1 MRITR
6 LFFTALM
13 ILGFSLCFLSDTG
26 ARSLYDSVD
35 PEKGGPMLKP
45 TSTAIDNPNTQF
57 DVHNIGKISMIINNY
72 GTFGFG
78 YVTNNVI
85 DGEVVL
91 GCEYPANSNL
101 EYLYAGALWI
111 GAVVGRDTLVS
122 VGGDGWYGT
131 QELFPDAG
139 DNGAII
145 ARSNLKSKSYWHP
158 DAISEQDF
166 LCTFTDTF
174 VSPGLTGQD
183 PIENRNHIPL
193 NISVQQNSYAWSYDY
208 AEDFVLLDY
217 KITNIGAF
225 PIRDLYMG
233 VYVDADVY
241 HTSIENTGY
250 QDDICG
256 FRRTVPM
263 PEEFCMEDDTVNIA
277 WIADNDGDPNSTG
290 GPPGW
295 AFTSPRAVTGTRVVR
310 SPNDSL
316 VSNFNWWISHQDASR
331 DFGPRKASTPE
342 DPFYEFPLGP
352 LGTPTGDK
360 SKYYVMSHPEFD
372 YDQLFTA
379 VPHTDE
385 GYLPPPSQSLA
396 LDFANGYD
404 TRYLLSFG
412 PFDVQPGDTLPITLA
427 YMAGDDFHIGPSDFE
442 DNEDYISTEPNIY
455 YDLLNFDDFGL
466 NARWASWIFD
476 NPGVDTDNDGD
487 SGRFN
492 WSCQVGSDVLC
503 FPECE
508 TPDDSILQYCEKIY
522 YRGDYSTSDC
532 YQGTGEGAPDFVG
545 ASPPP
550 PPDLTV
556 IPGYGE
562 VTIRWNGQRSENAY
576 DVFSRQKDFEG
587 YRVYYAEGDRLSDYV
602 ALTSYDV
609 NDYKVL
615 QFNDI
620 LLFWEQTSV
629 PLTLDSLHSLY
640 GPDFD
645 PEAYDSEFGA
655 FTDPLTGRR
664 IYFLPQDWNESDL
677 SNPNLIH
684 RVYPEASR
692 DDSSDTTD
700 EGLMRYYEYEYVIE
714 NLQPSK
720 PYNFSVTAFDYGSLK
735 VDLGALESS
744 PLVNAVKEYPLP
756 SADKVEEEGLGVI
769 VFPNPYRIDGGYAE
783 AGYENRERKY
793 SAERSREI
801 HFANLPR
808 ICRIRIYSINGD
820 LIREIDHYRPEG
832 GPESQHEVWDVISRN
847 TQAVVTGIYMWHVES
862 EMGEQLGKLVIMK

>member
-1 MRITR
+1 MM
-6 LFFTALM
+6 AL
-13 ILGFSLCFLSDTG
+13 LVTCFGIKVD
-26 ARSLYDSVD
+26 ARALL
-35 PEKGGPMLKP
+35 EKSSSWGDGSALLKA
-45 TSTAIDNPNTQF
+45 TYETPNVSF
-57 DVHNIGKISMIINNY
+57 EVHNIGKIAIAVTNS
-72 GTFGFG
+72 GTFGTGFIS
-78 YVTNNVI
+78 NAI
-85 DGEVVL
+85 CDGEICPS
-91 GCEYPANSNL
+91 GEYPINSDI
-101 EYLYAGALWI
+101 EYLFSGALWI

-122 VGGDGWYGT
+122 IGADGWFPGIN
-131 QELFPDAG
+131 ELLPDAG
-139 DNGAII
+139 EDGAMIV
-145 ARSNLKSKSYWHP
+145 RSNLKSKSYYDP
-158 DAISEQDF
+158 QAISEQDF

-174 VSPGLTGQD
+174 ADPGLTGQD
-183 PIENRNHIPL
+183 GFDNRGHMPL

-208 AEDFVLLDY
+208 AEDFVLFDY
-217 KITNIGAF
+217 KITNIGGF
-225 PIRDLYMG
+225 PIKDLYMAL
-233 VYVDADVY
+233 YVDGDAY
-241 HTSIENTGY
+241 HTSKDADGF

-256 FRRTVPM
+256 FRRTVSM
-263 PEEFCMEDDTVNIA
+263 PGEFCMEFDTVNIA
-277 WIADNDGDPNSTG
+277 WIGDNDGDPTTEG
-290 GPPGW
+290 GPPAW
-295 AFTSPRAVTGTRVVR
+295 AFTSARAVSGTRVVR
-310 SPNDSL
+310 SPSDSL
-316 VSNFNWWISHQDASR
+316 ISNFNWWISHGDPSR
-331 DFGPRKASTPE
+331 DFGPRKAATPE
-342 DPFYEFPLGP
+342 DPFYEFPLGQF
-352 LGTPTGDK
+352 GTPTGDK
-360 SKYYVMSHPEFD
+360 TKYYIMSHPEFD

-379 VPHTDE
+379 VNHSDE
-385 GYLPPPSQSLA
+385 GYMPPPSQSLA
-396 LDFANGYD
+396 IDFANGYD

-427 YMAGDDFHIGPSDFE
+427 YLAGDNFHVNPTDFE
-442 DNEDYISTEPNIY
+442 DYFTETEPSKF
-455 YDLLNFDDFGL
+455 YDELNFDDFGL

-492 WSCQVGSDVLC
+492 WSCQVGPDVLC

-508 TPDDSILQYCEKIY
+508 VPNDSIIEFCEKIF

-562 VTIRWNGQRSENAY
+562 VTIRWNGQESENAY

-587 YRVYYAEGDRLSDYV
+587 YRVYYAEGDRLTDYIL
-602 ALTSYDV
+602 LTSYDV
-609 NDYKVL
+609 HDYKVF
-615 QFNDI
+615 QFDDI
-620 LLFWEQTSV
+620 LLTWEQTSV
-629 PLTLDSLHSLY
+629 PLTLDSLRSLY

-645 PEAYDSEFGA
+645 PDVHDNEFRD
-655 FTDPLTGRR
+655 FTDPHTNDRL
-664 IYFLPQDWNESDL
+664 YFVGQDWNESDL
-677 SNPNLIH
+677 SNPSLIH

-692 DDSSDTTD
+692 LDSSDTTD
-700 EGLMRYYEYEYVIE
+700 EGWMRYYEYEYVID

-756 SADKVEEEGLGVI
+756 SAEIVEEEGLGVI

-808 ICRIRIYSINGD
+808 VCKIRIYSINGD